1 LRPKIPW
8 GSQKPEIP
16 IAGWQTIYCSFALI
30 LVVFFVM
37 MVSYSVV
44 SGKGMKTVRKHFARG
59 SSLHAP
65 GSSVRPLSGIK
76 SEEPGEALS
85 AVIQDATTRF
95 GLGNTVSIRL
105 ASGGIDI
112 LMQDRALFPEGAVD
126 VETRI
131 YPYLNVIGDV
141 AARNGLHV
149 QVKSYVG
156 NQGETGVPAR
166 STWELSAQRA
176 VNVMRYF
183 LAYGRLAANQVS
195 ASGFGPASPSVTE
208 PAKDDQSR
216 IELHL
221 SVNE

>member
-8 GSQKPEIP
+8 RNQKTDVPVANWE
-16 IAGWQTIYCSFALI
+16 TVYCSFALI
-30 LVVFFVM
+30 LVVFFIM

-44 SGKGMKTVRKHFARG
+44 SGKGVKAVRKHFARG

-65 GSSVRPLSGIK
+65 GSSLQPLSGIR

-85 AVIQDATTRF
+85 AVIQDAATRF
-95 GLGNTVSIRL
+95 GLGNTVSVRME
-105 ASGGIDI
+105 SGGIDI
-112 LMQDRALFPEGAVD
+112 LMQDCALFSEGAVD
-126 VETRI
+126 VDKRI

-149 QVKSYVG
+149 QVKSYAG
-156 NQGETGVPAR
+156 NQEPPGAAAR
-166 STWELSAQRA
+166 SIWQLSAQRA

-183 LAYGRLAANQVS
+183 LAYGRLAADQVS
-195 ASGFGPASPSVTE
+195 ASGFGSGGGASAEAVSGNS
-208 PAKDDQSR
+208 SR

>member
-8 GSQKPEIP
+8 QRPMTDVP
-16 IAGWQTIYCSFALI
+16 VAGWQTVYCSFALI

-44 SGKGMKTVRKHFARG
+44 SGRGMKTVRKHFARG

-65 GSSVRPLSGIK
+65 GSSVQPLSGIK
-76 SEEPGEALS
+76 SAEPGEALS
-85 AVIQDATTRF
+85 VVIQDATTRF
-95 GLGNTVSIRL
+95 GLGNTVRVRME
-105 ASGGIDI
+105 SGGIDI

-126 VETRI
+126 VDKRI
-131 YPYLNVIGDV
+131 HPYLNVIGDV

-149 QVKSYVG
+149 QVKSYAG
-156 NQGETGVPAR
+156 YEGSSGTDPR
-166 STWELSAQRA
+166 SSWQLSAQRA

-183 LAYGRLAANQVS
+183 LAYGRLAAGQVS
-195 ASGFGPASPSVTE
+195 ASGFVDAASAVPDTTNGG
-208 PAKDDQSR
+208 SR

-221 SVNE
+221 SVKE